1 MIWVSRSSGTDR
13 AAVEPLVA
21 LGAVLVVGLLLSLYA
36 IGLERATPPQ
46 RERDL
51 AASTLQAVVDEVRV
65 NGVVAPDRVHAD
77 VGPPGYR
84 VRVELRADG
93 HAWTDGPVAPPSAR
107 TATRRV
113 SVRVGDR
120 VVPGRLRVEVWAP

>member
-1 MIWVSRSSGTDR
+1 MSRSSVTDR

-21 LGAVLVVGLLLSLYA
+21 LGAVLVVGLLLSAYA
-36 IGLERATPPQ
+36 VGLERSTPPE

-51 AASTLQAVVDEVRV
+51 AESTLRAVVDEVRV
-65 NGVVAPDRVHAD
+65 NGVVEVDRVHAD
-77 VGPPGYR
+77 VGPPGHR
-84 VRVELRADG
+84 VRVELRARG
-93 HAWTDGPVAPPSAR
+93 QTWTDGPAAPPSAR
-107 TATRRV
+107 TANRRV

>member
-1 MIWVSRSSGTDR
+1 MSRSSATDR

-21 LGAVLVVGLLLSLYA
+21 LAGVVVVGLLLSAYA
-36 IGLERATPPQ
+36 VGLERTTPPE

-51 AASTLQAVVDEVRV
+51 AESTLRAVVDEVRV
-65 NGVVAPDRVHAD
+65 NGVAEPDRVHAG

-84 VRVELRADG
+84 VRVELRTG
-93 HAWTDGPVAPPSAR
+93 EGTWTDGPAAPPSAR